1 MFVFAKGWT
10 GLTKDFNE
18 LTGPYDE
25 EMETCTIDVMTYLD
39 DAVTHRGKIVDYEE
53 TPEVLEA
60 LINWLNKHKTMV
72 VLASVN

>member
-1 MFVFAKGWT
+1 MA
-10 GLTKDFNE
+10 
-18 LTGPYDE
+18 E